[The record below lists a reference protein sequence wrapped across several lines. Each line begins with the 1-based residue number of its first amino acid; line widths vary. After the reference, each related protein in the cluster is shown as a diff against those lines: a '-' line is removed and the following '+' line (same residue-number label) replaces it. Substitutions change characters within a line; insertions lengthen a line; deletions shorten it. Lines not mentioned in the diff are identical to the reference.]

1 MHQIYANE
9 RIIISCLKCRK
20 IKKEEKLLLEKKKK
34 KGKKKG
40 MELVDKTS
48 NHASVI
54 FTGNTFD
61 LGRRKWLITIE
72 MERV

>member
-34 KGKKKG
+34 KKGK
-40 MELVDKTS
+40 EWVDKTKK
-48 NHASVI
+48 HESVI
-54 FTGNTFD
+54 FTNHTQE
-61 LGRRKWLITIE
+61 LERRK
-72 MERV
+72 

>member
-1 MHQIYANE
+1 MSKN
-9 RIIISCLKCRK
+9 KKGRK
-20 IKKEEKLLLEKKKK
+20 ITPRKEK
-34 KGKKKG
+34 KKKG
-40 MELVDKTS
+40 MELIDKTS

>member
-20 IKKEEKLLLEKKKK
+20 IKKEEKLLLEKKK
-34 KGKKKG
+34 KKKG

>member
-1 MHQIYANE
+1 MSKN
-9 RIIISCLKCRK
+9 KKGRK
-20 IKKEEKLLLEKKKK
+20 ITPRKEKKKR
-34 KGKKKG
+34 KKKG
-40 MELVDKTS
+40 MKLVDKTS